1 MKNILIIYPHWP
13 PSNLA
18 GVHRARLISNFL
30 HDFNWHPII
39 LSVKPEYY
47 EETPDPDIIKTVNPK
62 TELIYTD
69 ARKVGK
75 PRIIGDIGLRAFKYL
90 KNEAL
95 RIISEREID
104 FVWIPIP
111 SFYTAVLGR
120 ILHNK
125 TQVAYGIDYID
136 PWVRNISNRKT
147 IRSVLSNL
155 AARILEPYAVKKA
168 SLISGVSQ
176 AYYQP
181 VLARNFKNRNITHT
195 SMPYGFDPNDHK
207 TEIKNLEYPWDEYP
221 NCIPIVYA
229 GAFLPLSGYFTE
241 LLFRAIKELQEEEKI
256 NPDVKLFFVG
266 TGSYTHKS
274 ITQYAREAGIS
285 DTVIEIR
292 RRFPFL
298 HIQNFLSKA
307 RGVLIIGST
316 EKHYTASKTF
326 QAILSGRP
334 VFSVFHAE
342 SSALK
347 IMHECRTDQYS
358 AAYDES
364 QNQADLFNSIKSK
377 FLAFAKQKE
386 KWQPDYSA
394 LDKYSAKESTRK
406 LVDAVEKTLNRQN
419 TK

>member
-30 HDFNWHPII
+30 HDFNCHPII
-39 LSVKPEYY
+39 LTVKPEYY
-47 EETPDPDIIKTVNPK
+47 EETPDPDITKTVNPK
-62 TELIYTD
+62 TEVVYTD

-75 PRIIGDIGLRAFKYL
+75 HRIIGDIGLRAFKYL

-104 FVWIPIP
+104 FIWIPIP

-120 ILHNK
+120 ILYNK
-125 TQVAYGIDYID
+125 TQVPYGIDYID

-168 SLISGVSQ
+168 ALISGVSQ

-181 VLARNFKNRNITHT
+181 VLDRNFKNKPIEHVA
-195 SMPYGFDPNDHK
+195 MPYGFDPKDHQVK
-207 TEIKNLEYPWDEYP
+207 LENIKYPWDNYP
-221 NCIPIVYA
+221 DCKPIVYA

-241 LLFRAIKELQEEEKI
+241 LLFRAIKELRKEEKI
-256 NPDVKLFFVG
+256 NPAVKLFFVG
-266 TGSYTHKS
+266 TGNYTHKS
-274 ITQYAREAGIS
+274 ISQYAREAGIS

-292 RRFPFL
+292 QRFPFL

-347 IMHECRTDQYS
+347 IMHECRADQYS
-358 AAYDES
+358 AAYDEEQS
-364 QNQADLFNSIKSK
+364 QTDPFNSIKSK
-377 FLAFAKQKE
+377 FLAFAEQKGN
-386 KWQPDYSA
+386 WQPDYSA

-406 LVDAVEKTLNRQN
+406 LVDAVEKTNRQN
-419 TK
+419 AN